1 MNLTDVRR
9 TAIIALFS
17 DDTLS
22 DLLVLKGGNALT
34 LVYGLGSRASLDV
47 DLSIDGDFPDFEDAK
62 NRIFRALRTQF
73 QKAGYTVFD
82 EQFEA
87 KPAVPG
93 DDARWGGYV
102 VDFKIIQADLYAKLG
117 GEPEALR
124 RNAFITGPL
133 QKRTFRIELSKHEFC
148 RDKTETEL
156 DDYTVYVY
164 TPEMLAIEKLRAL
177 CQQMPQYRGRVHKT
191 ARARDF
197 YDIHLLVTQAGV
209 NLSAPEN
216 IDLLKA
222 IFGAKDVPLTLIPKI
237 DTTREF
243 HEPDWPAVQNA
254 VSGELKGFDHYF
266 NFVVEQTKSLESL
279 WIE

>member
-47 DLSIDGDFPDFEDAK
+47 DLSLDGDFPNLEDAK
-62 NRIFRALRTQF
+62 SRIFRALKTQF
-73 QKAGYTVFD
+73 QKADYTVFD
-82 EQFEA
+82 EQFELRPSVA
-87 KPAVPG
+87 G

-102 VDFKIIQADLYAKLG
+102 VSFKIIKADFYVKLG
-117 GEPEALR
+117 GEVEAIR
-124 RNAFITGPL
+124 RNALITGPL
-133 QKRTFRIELSKHEFC
+133 QKRTFQIELSKHEFC
-148 RDKTETEL
+148 KGKTETEL

-177 CQQMPQYRGRVHKT
+177 CQQMPEYKGRVHKT

-197 YDIHLLVTQAGV
+197 YDIHVLVTQAGV
-209 NLSAPEN
+209 DLCAPEN
-216 IDLLKA
+216 IDLAEA
-222 IFGAKDVPLTLIPKI
+222 IFAAKDVPLKLIPKI
-237 DTTREF
+237 AETKGF
-243 HEPDWPAVQNA
+243 HELDWPAVQNS
-254 VSGELKGFDHYF
+254 VTGDLKDFDYYF
-266 NFVVEQTKSLESL
+266 SFLTEQTKLLESL
-279 WIE
+279 WVE